1 MVAPS
6 GVLSTGWIVRMRSVL
21 ITKMSGDAMGRKYL
35 HTLVFDWLAS
45 SSLVSIKM
53 SYVFIFCRTRRYD
66 PNKRIFNQETELV
79 HDLEPI
85 QVSVVEARNSKAST
99 QWPER
104 MTVVR

>member
-1 MVAPS
+1 MYLSFAELVATT
-6 GVLSTGWIVRMRSVL
+6 LTREYST
-21 ITKMSGDAMGRKYL
+21 
-35 HTLVFDWLAS
+35 
-45 SSLVSIKM
+45 
-53 SYVFIFCRTRRYD
+53 
-66 PNKRIFNQETELV
+66 KRIFNQETELV